1 MTFMRTTFFLTAEKK
16 PRALMTLIV
25 AAFMTIGP
33 FSQAARPNDNAAS
46 QSFWC
51 RARLDA
57 INHRL
62 GHAGH
67 ASVGR
72 QNLRS
77 TTERPL
83 PCVRKM

>member
-1 MTFMRTTFFLTAEKK
+1 MTFMRMTFFLTAEKK

-33 FSQAARPNDNAAS
+33 FSQAARPNDNANLNHFGVV
-46 QSFWC
+46 QG
-51 RARLDA
+51 LMQ
-57 INHRL
+57 INHWL

>member
-1 MTFMRTTFFLTAEKK
+1 MTFMRMTFFLTAEKK
-16 PRALMTLIV
+16 PRALTTLIV

-33 FSQAARPNDNAAS
+33 FSQAARPNDN
-46 QSFWC
+46 WC
-51 RARLDA
+51 RAGLDA

>member
-1 MTFMRTTFFLTAEKK
+1 MRTTFFLTAEKK
-16 PRALMTLIV
+16 PRALTTLIV

-33 FSQAARPNDNAAS
+33 FPPPARPNDNADLNHFGVA
-46 QSFWC
+46 QG
-51 RARLDA
+51 LMQM
-57 INHRL
+57 NHRL
-62 GHAGH
+62 DHAGH